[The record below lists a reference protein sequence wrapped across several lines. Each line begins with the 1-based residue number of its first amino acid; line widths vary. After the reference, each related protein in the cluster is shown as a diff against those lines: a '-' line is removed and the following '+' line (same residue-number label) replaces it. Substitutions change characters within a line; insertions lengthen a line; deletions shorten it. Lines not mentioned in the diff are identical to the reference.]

1 MFIFQDCREGSQ
13 FTESGDTMIFKFE
26 AQAPKIDEK
35 AYAFNTATLIGKV
48 ELKEYASVWPGVTIR
63 GDVNRIEVG
72 RYSNIQ
78 DNSVLHVA
86 DNYACIVGDYV
97 TVGHCA
103 LLHACTV
110 EDHCLIGMHST
121 VLDGAVIGHGS
132 IVAAGAVVTKGPR
145 ALRQT
150 GYNWLGSDRFVED
163 GSFVRLNYTQLSYSF
178 EPKFIK
184 KFGLS
189 MLNLYLSANNL
200 FCLTKYS
207 GADPEVSYGNLGI
220 VTDKAKTP
228 RAKSFTD
235 RKRVV

>member
-1 MFIFQDCREGSQ
+1 
-13 FTESGDTMIFKFE
+13 MIFKFE
-26 AQAPKIDEK
+26 GQAPKIDEK

-48 ELKEYASVWPGVTIR
+48 EIKEYASVWPGVTIR

-121 VLDGAVIGHGS
+121 VLDGAVIGKGS
-132 IVAAGAVVTKGPR
+132 IVAAGAVVTKGTIVPPHSLVAGIPAKVIKTLDEKGLASIHAQAIKYKTLWTER
-145 ALRQT
+145 YGL
-150 GYNWLGSDRFVED
+150 LPD
-163 GSFVRLNYTQLSYSF
+163 GGGESYHG
-178 EPKFIK
+178 EK
-184 KFGLS
+184 
-189 MLNLYLSANNL
+189 
-200 FCLTKYS
+200 
-207 GADPEVSYGNLGI
+207 I
-220 VTDKAKTP
+220 V
-228 RAKSFTD
+228 
-235 RKRVV
+235 

>member
-1 MFIFQDCREGSQ
+1 MFIFQDCREGSR

-86 DNYACIVGDYV
+86 DKYACIVGDYV

-132 IVAAGAVVTKGPR
+132 IVAAGAVVTKAPSYRRTPWLPAFLPR
-145 ALRQT
+145 LSKLWTKKAL
-150 GYNWLGSDRFVED
+150 L
-163 GSFVRLNYTQLSYSF
+163 LST
-178 EPKFIK
+178 
-184 KFGLS
+184 L
-189 MLNLYLSANNL
+189 
-200 FCLTKYS
+200 
-207 GADPEVSYGNLGI
+207 
-220 VTDKAKTP
+220 
-228 RAKSFTD
+228 RH
-235 RKRVV
+235 